1 MRRTHRLCFPSL
13 IWNAVAEVRVVLRLP
28 ISVGLLRLAHPRT
41 VRRVLARNRPLRT
54 QTAKRVQ
61 CAFCKMEFCSFYLSP
76 SSADDKCK
84 APAAKTPRLRHR
96 ALRTGRRSGRSSAAR
111 NVEAAQARRSRLWLF
126 ARSANAASR
135 LFVPVAGDG
144 TDERAQGFP
153 PLAAGRQR
161 PDVHSVPC
169 NAKGIRRSVLFQP
182 LDQQQRLYEQNVR
195 RAADM

>member
-144 TDERAQGFP
+144 TDERAQASRPSRQGVSAQTCILSRATRKVYGARCFFSRSTSSSACTNRMSAV
-153 PLAAGRQR
+153 PL
-161 PDVHSVPC
+161 
-169 NAKGIRRSVLFQP
+169 N
-182 LDQQQRLYEQNVR
+182 
-195 RAADM
+195 M